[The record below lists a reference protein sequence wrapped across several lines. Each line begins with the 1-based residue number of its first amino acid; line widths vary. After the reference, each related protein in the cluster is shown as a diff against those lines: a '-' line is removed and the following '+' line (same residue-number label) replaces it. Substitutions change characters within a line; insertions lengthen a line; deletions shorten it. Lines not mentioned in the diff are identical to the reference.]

1 MHLDDKKTQSIYL
14 NFDEEFEKQIT
25 YEKNTQLEQYSK
37 IYFKKIKKNSIISE
51 K

>member
-1 MHLDDKKTQSIYL
+1 MIKKIQSIYL

-25 YEKNTQLEQYSK
+25 YEKNTQLDQYSK
-37 IYFKKIKKNSIISE
+37 IHFKKINKNSIISE